1 MAICINI
8 ILFREIIKELV
19 ESTYKDLN
27 LSRLPKCMDVV
38 RAITLKVEVLIPE
51 YINILFVWN
60 SSYHL
65 FSLNLQI
72 KQHLIW
78 MI

>member
-1 MAICINI
+1 MICINI

-38 RAITLKVEVLIPE
+38 RAITLKVEILIPE
-51 YINILFVWN
+51 YINILFV
-60 SSYHL
+60 
-65 FSLNLQI
+65 
-72 KQHLIW
+72 
-78 MI
+78 